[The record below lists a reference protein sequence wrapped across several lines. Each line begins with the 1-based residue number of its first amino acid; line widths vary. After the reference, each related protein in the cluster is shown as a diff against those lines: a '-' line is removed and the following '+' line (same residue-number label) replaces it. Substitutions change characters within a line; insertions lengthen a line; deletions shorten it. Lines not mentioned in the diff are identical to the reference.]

1 MRKLILATLILAVT
15 ASAADARRRHHRYY
29 VREHAPVM
37 LVVPGLAEPRSSRA
51 RIAHPAQ
58 LIPRDWQ
65 LQPADERWKGRRYI
79 SPDGSAW
86 LAFYATNAAKDS
98 QARFQ
103 AVAFGD
109 GEEVTYLQG
118 TRDRL
123 TVSGLKG
130 DRIYY
135 RKVMLACGGT
145 LWRHL
150 ALEYPADAK
159 LNFDRFVERV
169 SRGFDRIAEE
179 DCGGDLFTA
188 PQPASASQPASSPPA
203 PKPED
208 EKPPQPN

>member
-1 MRKLILATLILAVT
+1 MRKLVLAVLTLVILAVT
-15 ASAADARRRHHRYY
+15 VSAADARRRHYRYY
-29 VREHAPVM
+29 IPRHAPAM
-37 LVVPGLAEPRSSRA
+37 LMVPPGFAEARQPRSRLE
-51 RIAHPAQ
+51 HPAQ

-65 LQPADERWKGRRYI
+65 MQPPDARWQGRRYI
-79 SPDGSAW
+79 APDGSAW
-86 LAFYATNAAKDS
+86 LAFYATAAANDA

-103 AVAFGD
+103 AVAFGE
-109 GEEVTYLQG
+109 GEQVTYLHG
-118 TRDRL
+118 TQDRL

-145 LWRHL
+145 AWRHL

-159 LNFDRFVERV
+159 FNFDRFVERL

-188 PQPASASQPASSPPA
+188 PQPASTPPA
-203 PKPED
+203 PPKPEE

>member
-1 MRKLILATLILAVT
+1 MRKLVLAALILAVT
-15 ASAADARRRHHRYY
+15 ASAADARRRHYRYY
-29 VREHAPVM
+29 IPRHAPVM
-37 LVVPGLAEPRSSRA
+37 MMAPDFAEPRSSRG
-51 RIAHPAQ
+51 RIEHPAQ

-79 SPDGSAW
+79 APDGNAW
-86 LAFYATNAAKDS
+86 VAFYAINAANDS

-109 GEEVTYLQG
+109 GEQVTYLHG

-145 LWRHL
+145 AWRHL

-159 LNFDRFVERV
+159 SFDRLVERL
-169 SRGFDRIAEE
+169 SRSFDRIAEE
-179 DCGGDLFTA
+179 DCGGDLFSA
-188 PQPASASQPASSPPA
+188 PQPASASPAP

-208 EKPPQPN
+208 TKPAQPN

>member
-1 MRKLILATLILAVT
+1 MRKLVLAALILAVT
-15 ASAADARRRHHRYY
+15 ATAADARRRHYRYY
-29 VREHAPVM
+29 VHKHAPVM
-37 LVVPGLAEPRSSRA
+37 LMVPGLAEARSSRS
-51 RIAHPAQ
+51 RIEHPAQ

-65 LQPADERWKGRRYI
+65 LQPADSRWQGRRYI
-79 SPDGSAW
+79 APDGRAW
-86 LAFYATNAAKDS
+86 IAFYATSAAKDS

-109 GEEVTYLQG
+109 GEEVTYLHG

-135 RKVMLACGGT
+135 RKVVLACGGT

-159 LNFDRFVERV
+159 LNFDRFVERA
-169 SRGFDRIAEE
+169 SRGFDRVAEE

-188 PQPASASQPASSPPA
+188 PQPASSPPA
-203 PKPED
+203 PPKPEE